1 VHIFKTIYSNHYIV
15 YLTRAAMESKIYSIV
30 ISTILAFAL
39 ISAIPAIF
47 VSVLAQGE
55 GPGGTT
61 TGGDSGTTGGMSG
74 SDSGTTGGMTG
85 SEGGMTGSEGGM
97 TGDNTTG
104 GMTGNEGETIG
115 GGP

>member
-1 VHIFKTIYSNHYIV
+1 
-15 YLTRAAMESKIYSIV
+15 MESKIHSIV

-39 ISAIPAIF
+39 ISAIPATF

-61 TGGDSGTTGGMSG
+61 TGGDSGTTGGM
-74 SDSGTTGGMTG
+74 TG

-97 TGDNTTG
+97 TGDNITD
-104 GMTGNEGETIG
+104 GMTGSEGGTTE

>member
-1 VHIFKTIYSNHYIV
+1 MK
-15 YLTRAAMESKIYSIV
+15 SKIYSIVSIV

-39 ISAIPAIF
+39 ISAIPATF

-61 TGGDSGTTGGMSG
+61 TGG
-74 SDSGTTGGMTG
+74 DSGTTGGMTG

-104 GMTGNEGETIG
+104 GMTGSEGGTTG

>member
-1 VHIFKTIYSNHYIV
+1 
-15 YLTRAAMESKIYSIV
+15 MESKTQSIV

-39 ISAIPAIF
+39 ISAIPATF
-47 VSVLAQGE
+47 VSVLAQGG

-61 TGGDSGTTGGMSG
+61 TGGDSGTTDGMTG
-74 SDSGTTGGMTG
+74 SEGGMTG

-97 TGDNTTG
+97 TGDNTTN
-104 GMTGNEGETIG
+104 GMTGSEGGTTE

>member
-1 VHIFKTIYSNHYIV
+1 
-15 YLTRAAMESKIYSIV
+15 MESKIHSIG

-39 ISAIPAIF
+39 ISAIPATF

-61 TGGDSGTTGGMSG
+61 TGGDSGTTGGMTG
-74 SDSGTTGGMTG
+74 SEGGMTG

-97 TGDNTTG
+97 TGSEGGTTG
-104 GMTGNEGETIG
+104 G
-115 GGP
+115 GP

>member
-1 VHIFKTIYSNHYIV
+1 
-15 YLTRAAMESKIYSIV
+15 MELKIHSIV

-39 ISAIPAIF
+39 ISAIPATF
-47 VSVLAQGE
+47 VGVLAQGE

-61 TGGDSGTTGGMSG
+61 TGGDSGTA
-74 SDSGTTGGMTG
+74 GGMTG
-85 SEGGMTGSEGGM
+85 SQGGM

-104 GMTGNEGETIG
+104 GMTGSEGGMTESEGGTTG

>member
-1 VHIFKTIYSNHYIV
+1 
-15 YLTRAAMESKIYSIV
+15 MESKTQSIV

-39 ISAIPAIF
+39 ISAIPATF
-47 VSVLAQGE
+47 VSVLAQGG

-61 TGGDSGTTGGMSG
+61 TGGDSGTT
-74 SDSGTTGGMTG
+74 DGMTG

-97 TGDNTTG
+97 TGDNTTDGMIGSEG
-104 GMTGNEGETIG
+104 GTTE